1 MASRLRF
8 GIGLLSGLTI
18 TCAANGAAL
27 SAKADAARLSGT
39 WLVAPGEILSRICHN
54 FAPQQ
59 PILARKCVR
68 DFAAENPRHLRPDA
82 PDKLAV
88 GVLLLVPASLRL
100 MPTGVAAPTATDAK
114 IIAAIAPATGDS
126 DTGLSGGVRANPVTK
141 PDIPP
146 RIATSAPATVPA
158 PAAAQPVYRDKLMAN
173 VEPEQDEKA
182 GGSSATDL
190 SRGQR
195 FVSVELLAE
204 SKDESARG
212 RGHEQAINAQY
223 RQETENW
230 GEWAFDIAARQL
242 VTAPGD
248 PVVGR
253 GNTPRATLLHSLF
266 PITERWV
273 ANSALGVIRNPINP
287 LVTNSYRISL
297 PTPLYVGV
305 ASTIGD
311 GQREIRF
318 ATGQIGTLTGLAAS
332 AFERTNG
339 SFASIGGN
347 LRIADR
353 WSVGGQAISVR
364 DVTSVVEH
372 TSLAGVLRYQ
382 LPQRAGGA
390 SLHALTDG
398 RGRAGIWSDADV
410 TLDGVRHQFGLFR
423 LDPSLL
429 WADSQIANDQQGLYW
444 RANLAGLRQF
454 WSGGISYDDT
464 NIQRD
469 PTRGGQESVS
479 GFVGTTLRLDRRL
492 SVGGNIS
499 IQSTRP
505 RDANTQARRTFS
517 GSLFANLSHWLGV
530 SRIDAARYLLRPEA
544 STQDS
549 VDTLSISH
557 DWPALG
563 EFSIN
568 TALTGSREN
577 SAGMVTRRESAN
589 LGVRSPSGG
598 DLTWDLAVAIARV
611 TGPRGTEKN
620 INASVGGYWRISN
633 DLSASAQFI
642 WSTID
647 AAAPLPGVVVNPFRR
662 EKRLALSIRYEQA
675 SGMAFGTAGSLQERR
690 FGTGRITGIV
700 FFDENGDGVRQANER
715 GAGNLTVFLD
725 GRIPVTT
732 DSNGRYVFSSVATGL
747 RTLFISAD
755 ILPLPWTLESENGFR
770 VTVPLRGEAVFD
782 IPLVRLN
789 R

>member
-18 TCAANGAAL
+18 ACAANGAAL
-27 SAKADAARLSGT
+27 SAKTEAARLSGT
-39 WLVAPGEILSRICHN
+39 WVVAPGEILTRICHN
-54 FAPQQ
+54 FAPHQA
-59 PILARKCVR
+59 ILARKCVR
-68 DFAAENPRHLRPDA
+68 DFAADNPHHLRPDA

-88 GVLLLVPASLRL
+88 GVVLLVPASLRL
-100 MPTGVAAPTATDAK
+100 MPTGDVVATTADAK
-114 IIAAIAPATGDS
+114 PIAPGEPASAGRVIGLDRKAESDPVTIPNAPIRAAIAT
-126 DTGLSGGVRANPVTK
+126 
-141 PDIPP
+141 PP
-146 RIATSAPATVPA
+146 M
-158 PAAAQPVYRDKLMAN
+158 PAAAKSAYQDKLIAN
-173 VEPEQDEKA
+173 VGLEPDETA
-182 GGSSATDL
+182 GGRNASQDSP
-190 SRGQR
+190 GQR
-195 FVSVELLAE
+195 FVSVELFAE

-230 GEWAFDIAARQL
+230 GEWAFDVAARQL
-242 VTAPGD
+242 TTAPGD

-253 GNTPRATLLHSLF
+253 SNTPRATLLHSLF

-287 LVTNSYRISL
+287 LVTNSYRQSL
-297 PTPLYVGV
+297 PTPLYIGV
-305 ASTIGD
+305 ASNIGD

-318 ATGQIGTLTGLAAS
+318 ATGQIGTLTGLSAS
-332 AFERTNG
+332 AFERTSG

-347 LRIADR
+347 LRIAER

-364 DVTSVVEH
+364 DVPNIVEH
-372 TSLAGVLRYQ
+372 TSVAGVLRYQ

-410 TLDGVRHQFGLFR
+410 TLDGVRHQFGIFR
-423 LDPSLL
+423 LDPGLL

-479 GFVGTTLRLDRRL
+479 GFVGTTLRLDRRV

-505 RDANTQARRTFS
+505 RDANTLARRTFS
-517 GSLFANLSHWLGV
+517 GNLFTNVSHWLGV

-544 STQDS
+544 SSQDT

-563 EFSIN
+563 EFSLN
-568 TALTGSREN
+568 SALTGSREN
-577 SAGMVTRRESAN
+577 SAGAVTRRESAN
-589 LGVRSPSGG
+589 LGLRSPSGG
-598 DLTWDLAVAIARV
+598 DLSWDLAVAIARV
-611 TGPRGTEKN
+611 TNPRGTEKN
-620 INASVGGYWRISN
+620 INASVGGYWRISG

-647 AAAPLPGVVVNPFRR
+647 AATPLPGVVVNPFRR

-675 SGMAFGTAGSLQERR
+675 SGMAFGTAGSPQERR
-690 FGTGRITGIV
+690 FGTGRITGVV

-732 DSNGRYVFSSVATGL
+732 DSNGRYVFSSVATGA
-747 RTLFISAD
+747 RTLFISPD